1 MNSVEHLIIG
11 DSLVQGIKETLF
23 HKNAT
28 TKVVSLRGKGIKE
41 VYEFL
46 DKVIFTE
53 GKPKN
58 IIIHI
63 GSNDLTKVKSVEE
76 GKNLEIKYEELIS
89 MVKKKFDSSKIII
102 SMVINRFNEEF
113 NRKAQTFNTAIKAIC
128 KNLKVLYLFHNN
140 INGNRDLFRNDNIHL
155 SEKGTSALV
164 MNFKQLLRPNKDG
177 QKPHQTRKANDNM
190 KQLFKNMMES
200 FMKMM

>member
-1 MNSVEHLIIG
+1 M
-11 DSLVQGIKETLF
+11 
-23 HKNAT
+23 
-28 TKVVSLRGKGIKE
+28 VSLRGKGIKE
-41 VYEFL
+41 VYELL

-89 MVKKKFDSSKIII
+89 MVKKKFDSSKIIM

-140 INGNRDLFRNDNIHL
+140 INRNQDLFRNDNIHL

-164 MNFKQLLRPNKDG
+164 
-177 QKPHQTRKANDNM
+177 
-190 KQLFKNMMES
+190 
-200 FMKMM
+200 

>member
-1 MNSVEHLIIG
+1 MVCLS
-11 DSLVQGIKETLF
+11 
-23 HKNAT
+23 
-28 TKVVSLRGKGIKE
+28 GKGIKE

-58 IIIHI
+58 IIIHK

-76 GKNLEIKYEELIS
+76 EKNLEIKYEELIS

-128 KNLKVLYLFHNN
+128 KNLKVLYLFHNK
-140 INGNRDLFRNDNIHL
+140 INRNHDLFRNDNIHL
-155 SEKGTSALV
+155 SE
-164 MNFKQLLRPNKDG
+164 
-177 QKPHQTRKANDNM
+177 
-190 KQLFKNMMES
+190 
-200 FMKMM
+200 

>member
-1 MNSVEHLIIG
+1 
-11 DSLVQGIKETLF
+11 
-23 HKNAT
+23 
-28 TKVVSLRGKGIKE
+28 
-41 VYEFL
+41 
-46 DKVIFTE
+46 
-53 GKPKN
+53 
-58 IIIHI
+58 
-63 GSNDLTKVKSVEE
+63 
-76 GKNLEIKYEELIS
+76 
-89 MVKKKFDSSKIII
+89 
-102 SMVINRFNEEF
+102 MVINRFNEEF

>member
-1 MNSVEHLIIG
+1 M
-11 DSLVQGIKETLF
+11 
-23 HKNAT
+23 
-28 TKVVSLRGKGIKE
+28 SLRGKGIKE

-46 DKVIFTE
+46 DKVILTE

-63 GSNDLTKVKSVEE
+63 GSNDLTKVKSVEG
-76 GKNLEIKYEELIS
+76 GKKLEIKYEELIS
-89 MVKKKFDSSKIII
+89 MVKKKFDSSKIIM

-140 INGNRDLFRNDNIHL
+140 INRNQNLFRNDNIHL

-164 MNFKQLLRPNKDG
+164 
-177 QKPHQTRKANDNM
+177 
-190 KQLFKNMMES
+190 
-200 FMKMM
+200 

>member
-1 MNSVEHLIIG
+1 MNKQFLKATSTPDDNIIHESVEHLIIG

-28 TKVVSLRGKGIKE
+28 TKVVSLTGKGIKE

-46 DKVIFTE
+46 DKAIFTE
-53 GKPKN
+53 GKPKI

-76 GKNLEIKYEELIS
+76 GKNLEIIYEEMIS

-113 NRKAQTFNTAIKAIC
+113 NRKAQTFNTAIKSIS
-128 KNLKVLYLFHNN
+128 KNLKVLHLLHNN
-140 INGNRDLFRNDNIHL
+140 INRNQHLF
-155 SEKGTSALV
+155 
-164 MNFKQLLRPNKDG
+164 
-177 QKPHQTRKANDNM
+177 
-190 KQLFKNMMES
+190 
-200 FMKMM
+200 